1 MVDISDKVLTL
12 AGLRPD
18 EAEAASGAAAE
29 FSPDD
34 DAPIELD

>member
-1 MVDISDKVLTL
+1 MVDISDKVLTM

-18 EAEAASGAAAE
+18 EAAEAGGAVAE